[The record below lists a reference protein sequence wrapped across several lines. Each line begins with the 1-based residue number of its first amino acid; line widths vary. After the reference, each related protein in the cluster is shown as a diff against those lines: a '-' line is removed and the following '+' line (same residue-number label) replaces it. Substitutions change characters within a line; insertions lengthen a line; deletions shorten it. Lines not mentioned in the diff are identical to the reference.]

1 MPRLMASDKVRE
13 GGAGLS
19 FAWVSISPEEGTDVS
34 VAVAGISSA
43 CGAAS
48 DGGGSCAGCD
58 STTSGSSTGI
68 SATAGSGNSV
78 GADWFGAGLRF
89 VDRRVC
95 FGYCL
100 RFVARRLYL
109 VRLRL
114 DQTSLHAATAQPSCM
129 LIWLH

>member
-78 GADWFGAGLRF
+78 GADWFGAGIGINNLNF
-89 VDRRVC
+89 
-95 FGYCL
+95 
-100 RFVARRLYL
+100 
-109 VRLRL
+109 RLR
-114 DQTSLHAATAQPSCM
+114 DCSAD
-129 LIWLH
+129 